1 MKIELTM
8 TELLLIV
15 DMIKNGTEKDNEGS
29 DSYVASDL
37 EEWEPKK
44 GELIQ
49 VRDWDYQEWLTREF
63 VRKVGREEM
72 VICLGPNG
80 HLTKWNLYKRLDK

>member
-1 MKIELTM
+1 M

-15 DMIKNGTEKDNEGS
+15 DMIKNNFEQPDAEGYEGY

-37 EEWEPKK
+37 DEWEPKE

-49 VRDWDYQEWLTREF
+49 VRDWDNQDWVTRRF
-63 VRKVGREEM
+63 VRKVGDKDR
-72 VICLGPNG
+72 VICFGLDG
-80 HLTKWNLYKRLDK
+80 HMTKWNLYKRLDK